1 MSELVTVT
9 SNTGLMVRNVNIRK
23 ADYTFLPIGEA
34 AKQAGVDNPA
44 MITKA
49 GGTPSDDQKAVW
61 KAFQKEYNEA
71 KERGYKENDVA
82 ASIASREFTT
92 RSFKLVRNKQ
102 GEVIGSNL
110 QLRTQTVKTAAQKLA
125 EKDNKIKALEAQI
138 AALTVSKT
146 DKQ

>member
-34 AKQAGVDNPA
+34 AKAAGVINPA
-44 MITKA
+44 IVTKN
-49 GGTPSDDQKAVW
+49 GGTVTEADKKAW
-61 KAFQKEYNEA
+61 KEFQREYNEM

>member
-1 MSELVTVT
+1 MSELATVT

-34 AKQAGVDNPA
+34 AKAAGVDNPA

-49 GGTPSDDQKAVW
+49 GGTPSDDQKKAW
-61 KAFQKEYNEA
+61 KEFQREYNEM

-92 RSFKLVRNKQ
+92 RSFKLVRNKA
-102 GEVIGSNL
+102 GDVIGSNL

-125 EKDNKIKALEAQI
+125 EKDKELAALRAQI
-138 AALTVSKT
+138 AALTASKT